1 MICVGV
7 DVSKGKS
14 TVAAIDENGEVFM
27 QASEY
32 EHTETGMAELIQKLK
47 ALKEE
52 PRIVVENT
60 GYYHWPLV
68 NSLMDG
74 GFFVCVV
81 NSIIVSKFAK
91 VQMRSGKT
99 DRLDAL
105 DLVVY
110 VKASIFCDFFCF
122 FN

>member
-14 TVAAIDENGEVFM
+14 TVAAIDENGEIFM
-27 QASEY
+27 KASEY
-32 EHTETGMAELIQKLK
+32 EHTEIGMTELIQKLRT
-47 ALKEE
+47 LKEE

-68 NSLMDG
+68 NSLMDA

-91 VQMRSGKT
+91 VQMRPGKT
-99 DRLDAL
+99 DRLDAIML
-105 DLVVY
+105 CRFGL
-110 VKASIFCDFFCF
+110 AHWTS
-122 FN
+122 